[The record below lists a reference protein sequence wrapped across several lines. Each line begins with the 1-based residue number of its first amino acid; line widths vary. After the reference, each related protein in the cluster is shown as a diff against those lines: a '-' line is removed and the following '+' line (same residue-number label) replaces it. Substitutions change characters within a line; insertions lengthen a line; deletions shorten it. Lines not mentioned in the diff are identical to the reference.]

1 MWRERIAE
9 LASNVSFGPPGSE
22 RAVRDA
28 EVALQVAFPES
39 LRGLLLEAD
48 GVEGEFGLGL
58 IWPAARICGDNVRFR
73 KDPGFAEL
81 YMPFQP
87 LLFFADA
94 GNGDQFAFVVLAGAI
109 PRPDVFVWDHENDS
123 RTWVAPSLETY
134 LQWWLSGR
142 IEL

>member
-1 MWRERIAE
+1 MWREIIAQ
-9 LASNVSFGPPGSE
+9 ASSKVSFGPPASE
-22 RAVRDA
+22 RAIGDA
-28 EVALQVAFPES
+28 EAALRVAFPDS

-58 IWPAARICGDNVRFR
+58 IWPVARIREDNVHFR
-73 KDPGFAEL
+73 EDPGFAEL

-94 GNGDQFAFVVLAGAI
+94 GNGDQFAFAILAGVI
-109 PRPDVFVWDHENDS
+109 SRPDVFVWDHENDS